1 MRAPRFLARV
11 GRMVLCAA
19 ACAAALSCGG
29 GGGGSAL
36 SSSGSAS
43 TPPAG
48 TTSNVAS
55 IVVDAGPT
63 GGAVNTLYTSVKVC
77 VPGTSQ
83 CQTIDHIQVDTASF
97 GLRILAPALTVT
109 LPVQSASDGNGL
121 VECMLFADGYSWGPV
136 VSADI
141 TIGGETAGAVP
152 VQVIGD
158 SRYTQVPS
166 DCSSAGMTAEDTVA
180 TFGANGILGIGVFAQ
195 DCGSSC
201 AGSPQPTSYYACTS
215 TTCAATAVPLTDQV
229 TNPVALFATDNNGTI
244 VDLPSAPADGETTL
258 TGSLIFGID
267 TESNNAS
274 GNVSVLTVD
283 PGDGVMSA
291 TFDGQMLGEAFIDTG
306 SNGYYFSD
314 SSLPECSDPN
324 LNAFY
329 CPSGTQSLS
338 ATLQG
343 DNGVTAQVAFSV
355 ANAEMLRTNDPGFTV
370 EPGLAGTTPISGS
383 FDFGLAFYYG
393 RRVLTALE
401 SGSTSVGTGPFVA
414 F

>member
-1 MRAPRFLARV
+1 
-11 GRMVLCAA
+11 MVLCAA

-29 GGGGSAL
+29 GGGSAL
-36 SSSGSAS
+36 SSSGPSSA
-43 TPPAG
+43 PPAG

-55 IVVDAGPT
+55 VIVDAGPT

-77 VPGTSQ
+77 APGTSQ

-141 TIGGETAGAVP
+141 TIAGETAGAVA

-166 DCSSAGMTAEDTVA
+166 DCSSAGMTEEDTVA

-201 AGSPQPTSYYACTS
+201 ASSPQPTSYYACTS
-215 TTCAATAVPLTDQV
+215 TTCAATAVSLTDQV

-291 TFDGQMLGEAFIDTG
+291 TFGGQPLGEAFIDTG
-306 SNGYYFSD
+306 SNGYYFAD

-324 LNAFY
+324 LNGFY

-343 DNGVTAQVAFSV
+343 NNGVTAQVAFNV
-355 ANAEMLRTNDPGFTV
+355 ANAEMLRMNDPGFTV

-383 FDFGLAFYYG
+383 FDFGLAFYFG
-393 RRVLTALE
+393 RRVLTVLE